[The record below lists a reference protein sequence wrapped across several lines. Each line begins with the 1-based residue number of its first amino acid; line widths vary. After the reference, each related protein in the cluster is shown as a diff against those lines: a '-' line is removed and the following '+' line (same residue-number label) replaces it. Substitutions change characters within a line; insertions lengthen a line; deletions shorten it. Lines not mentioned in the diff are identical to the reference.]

1 MTWAYVWLRLSGFKQ
16 TVHASADRA
25 FADAKK
31 LSSTTSRIAGTVGDK
46 QAIEFIVRTFKRA
59 GLEVRCDKFRALSF
73 QERSTTLEAVFPVKW
88 KMKARAM
95 LYTCSTSPR
104 GVEGELAYVGQGKR
118 SSYRRVD
125 VRGKIVLIERPVD
138 KDSYWDEASLA
149 SKGGARA
156 VVVIDVN
163 PWIFTGTMETGFF
176 DSARRFRAIKP
187 RNIPVVGIA
196 RDDGHRL
203 LQAMKNGSVVAR
215 LKVDVFSNT
224 VVTQNVRGFLK
235 GRGKSSR
242 KILITAH
249 RDSANTP
256 GANDNGS
263 GTAVLLEL
271 ARVLGKYR
279 VERSVELV
287 SLGAEEV
294 YGQLGSQHYC
304 KAHASE
310 LPQIDGLI
318 NVDMIGVGSEI
329 KIITQGSWPDRPR
342 IRTDKRLNKL
352 LHDAARALGYRF
364 GYGVCTIGTSD
375 EGRFLKAGVPSAW
388 LWKPDDPCYHS
399 IEDTYD
405 RINPN
410 DLKAVADVVGTA
422 VLQVA
427 NNKW

>member
-1 MTWAYVWLRLSGFKQ
+1 MSRFEPI
-16 TVHASADRA
+16 VHARAERA
-25 FADAKK
+25 FADVKK
-31 LSSTTSRIAGTVGDK
+31 LTSTPSRIAGTEGDK
-46 QAIEFIVRTFKRA
+46 RAIEYIVRIFKHA
-59 GLEVRCDKFRALSF
+59 GLEVRCDRFRALSF
-73 QERSTTLEAVFPVKW
+73 QEKSTTLEIISPVKRGL
-88 KMKARAM
+88 KARAM

-104 GVEGELAYVGQGKR
+104 GIESELAYVGQGKR
-118 SSYRRVD
+118 SNYNGVD
-125 VRGKIVLIERPVD
+125 VRHRIVLIDRPAD

-149 SKGGARA
+149 SKRGAHA
-156 VVVIDVN
+156 LVVIDVN
-163 PWIFTGTMETGFF
+163 PCIFTGTMETGLFN
-176 DSARRFRAIKP
+176 SARRFRAIKP
-187 RNIPVVGIA
+187 RNIPVVGIT

-203 LQAMKNGSVVAR
+203 LQAMKNRSVVAR
-215 LKVDVFSNT
+215 LKVNVFSKML
-224 VVTQNVRGFLK
+224 VTRNVRGLMK
-235 GRGKSSR
+235 GRGKSNR

-271 ARVLGKYR
+271 ARVLAKHQMA
-279 VERSVELV
+279 RSVELV

-310 LPQIDGLI
+310 LRRIDGLI
-318 NVDMIGVGSEI
+318 NVDMIGVGSQI

-342 IRTDKRLNKL
+342 IRTDKRLNRL
-352 LHDAARALGYRF
+352 LHDAARPLGYSI

-388 LWKPDDPCYHS
+388 LWKPDDPCYHTTD
-399 IEDTYD
+399 DTYD
-405 RINPN
+405 RVNPN

-422 VLQVA
+422 VLRLA
-427 NNKW
+427 NE